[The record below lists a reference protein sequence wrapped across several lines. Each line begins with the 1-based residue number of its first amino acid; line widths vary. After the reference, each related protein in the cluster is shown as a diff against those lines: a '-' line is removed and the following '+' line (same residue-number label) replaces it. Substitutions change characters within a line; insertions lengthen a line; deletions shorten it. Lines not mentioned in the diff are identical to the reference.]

1 MFDGFASSYE
11 AKSASTSGIRAS
23 SCSKRAACAFYLKI
37 GVNTMILLENVKK
50 IYKAK
55 SGDVTAVDN
64 ANLQIEKGEI
74 FGVIGYSGAGKSSLI
89 RLFNQLEKPTS
100 GQITIANRVISAI
113 TGNELRKARQEIGMI
128 FQHFNL
134 LWSRTVRE
142 NIAFPLEI
150 AGVDKA
156 ERRKRVDELI
166 HLVGLEGRGD
176 AYPSQLSGGQK
187 QRVGIARALA
197 NNPQVLLC
205 DEATSALD
213 PETTDQI
220 LDLLLDI
227 NKRLGLTIVL
237 ITHEMHVIRKICN
250 RVAVMEKGKIVE
262 TGPVLDVFRNPEQDI
277 TKRFVQ
283 QLTDS
288 EDTNETIESLIEKY
302 PDGKVIRL
310 QFVGEAVERPVL
322 QRLMQRGDIEVS
334 ILQGNIAQ
342 TNNGSYG
349 SLVVHLNGEETAIQ
363 QAIEGIHQD
372 QVELEV
378 IAHG

>member
-1 MFDGFASSYE
+1 MLFECGGHSNNKSSDNGGLHAS
-11 AKSASTSGIRAS
+11 
-23 SCSKRAACAFYLKI
+23 KI
-37 GVNTMILLENVKK
+37 KNCGVCPNKKGVNIMILLENVKK
-50 IYKAK
+50 IYKSK

-150 AGVDKA
+150 AGVDK
-156 ERRKRVDELI
+156 EKRRKRVDELI

-250 RVAVMEKGKIVE
+250 RVAVMEQGKIVE
-262 TGPVLDVFRNPEQDI
+262 SGPVLDVFRNPQQDI

-310 QFVGEAVERPVL
+310 QFIGEAVERPVL
-322 QRLMQRGDIEVS
+322 QRLMQRSDIEVS

>member
-1 MFDGFASSYE
+1 MLFECGGHSNNKSNDNGGLHASKIKKCGVYPN
-11 AKSASTSGIRAS
+11 
-23 SCSKRAACAFYLKI
+23 KI
-37 GVNTMILLENVKK
+37 GVSIMILLENVKK

-156 ERRKRVDELI
+156 ERRKSVDELI

-262 TGPVLDVFRNPEQDI
+262 TGPVLDVFRNPKQDI